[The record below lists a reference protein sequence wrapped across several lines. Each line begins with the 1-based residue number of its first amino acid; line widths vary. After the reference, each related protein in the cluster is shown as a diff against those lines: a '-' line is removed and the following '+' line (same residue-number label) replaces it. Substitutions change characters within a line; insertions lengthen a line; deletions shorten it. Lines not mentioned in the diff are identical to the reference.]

1 MIVMNPGG
9 CVLLV
14 SMLDKDRVFA
24 RNEDTVTLCASDV
37 ESSQDVFII
46 CYDFKWFPRITVVVH
61 LVGESWVLVPLLLGL
76 SECML
81 CEGSKQR
88 CKVFHIKL

>member
-9 CVLLV
+9 RVLLV

-37 ESSQDVFII
+37 ESSQDVLILG
-46 CYDFKWFPRITVVVH
+46 YDFKWFPRITVVVH
-61 LVGESWVLVPLLLGL
+61 LIGKSWVLVLLLLCL

-81 CEGSKQR
+81 
-88 CKVFHIKL
+88 